1 MAIINNA
8 KREINAKIVYYGQE
22 GAGKGTSL
30 RYLYERIKPSLRG
43 ELKTLLTSGGSL
55 LFFDFSPFE
64 QPVFGGYH
72 IRFHIYTLP
81 GRVNNPAAWKMTLKG
96 ADGVVLVVDAADTSP
111 AGRQSMEGLRDYL
124 ASYGMSLHDMPAV
137 LQINKADRNG
147 SATTAS
153 TAALLEL
160 EHLPGCLSTA
170 LNGEGVLETFS
181 ILSRQIMERISTE
194 SSLKTGQAPLPLS
207 SVAAPENRASAA
219 ALDNSLDSVL
229 ERDHMP
235 VSPKPGADVAE
246 PPAESP
252 PSPLAGEEKAVAS
265 LATETETGSGIR
277 VALVDE
283 VVALADGSVR
293 IPLTISLHGQ
303 ARRFLLKVTV
313 EPETE
318 AP

>member
-8 KREINAKIVYYGQE
+8 KREINAKIVYYGLE

-30 RYLYERIKPSLRG
+30 RYLHDRIKPSLRG
-43 ELKTLLTSGGSL
+43 ELKTLLASGGSL

-64 QPVFGGYH
+64 QPVLGGYR

-96 ADGVVLVVDAADTSP
+96 ADGVMLVVDAADTSP
-111 AGRQSMEGLRDYL
+111 AGRQGMESLRDYL
-124 ASYGMSLHDMPAV
+124 ASYGMSLHDMPSV
-137 LQINKADRNG
+137 LQINKADRNR
-147 SATTAS
+147 SATTAA

-160 EHLPGCLSTA
+160 EHLPAHLSTA

-181 ILSRQIMERISTE
+181 ILTRQIMERISAE
-194 SSLKTGQAPLPLS
+194 SSLK
-207 SVAAPENRASAA
+207 VAAPEGRASAA
-219 ALDNSLDSVL
+219 PLDERLNRVP
-229 ERDHMP
+229 ERDHALGLAQYG
-235 VSPKPGADVAE
+235 GAVAE
-246 PPAESP
+246 PFAGSP
-252 PSPLAGEEKAVAS
+252 PSPPTGE
-265 LATETETGSGIR
+265 ATACADLPPETEYGSDPR
-277 VALVDE
+277 VAPADE
-283 VVALADGSVR
+283 AVALADGSVR

-313 EPETE
+313 EPDPE

>member
-8 KREINAKIVYYGQE
+8 KREINAKIVYYGLE

-30 RYLYERIKPSLRG
+30 RYLHDRIKPSLRG
-43 ELKTLLTSGGSL
+43 ELKTLLASGGSL

-64 QPVFGGYH
+64 QPVLGGYR

-111 AGRQSMEGLRDYL
+111 AGRQGMESLRDYL

-137 LQINKADRNG
+137 LQINKADRNK
-147 SATTAS
+147 SASTAA

-160 EHLPGCLSTA
+160 EHLSAHLTTA

-181 ILSRQIMERISTE
+181 ILTRQIMERISAE
-194 SSLKTGQAPLPLS
+194 SSLKADHTPLPPS
-207 SVAAPENRASAA
+207 SVAAQGRTSAA
-219 ALDNSLDSVL
+219 PL
-229 ERDHMP
+229 EERPNRVPVRDHALVP
-235 VSPKPGADVAE
+235 AQLGGAVAG
-246 PPAESP
+246 PLVESP
-252 PSPLAGEEKAVAS
+252 PSPPAGDAKTCAY
-265 LATETETGSGIR
+265 LPPETEHGSDPR
-277 VALVDE
+277 VAPADE
-283 VVALADGSVR
+283 AVALADGSMR

-313 EPETE
+313 EPDTE

>member
-8 KREINAKIVYYGQE
+8 KREINAKIVYYGHE

-64 QPVFGGYH
+64 QPVFGGYR

-96 ADGVVLVVDAADTSP
+96 ADGVVLVVDAADTTP
-111 AGRQSMEGLRDYL
+111 VGRQGMENLRDYL
-124 ASYGMSLHDMPAV
+124 ASYGMGLHDMPAV
-137 LQINKADRNG
+137 LQINKADRNR
-147 SATTAS
+147 SATTAA

-160 EHLPGCLSTA
+160 ERLPACLSTA

-181 ILSRQIMERISTE
+181 ILSRQIMERISAD
-194 SSLKTGQAPLPLS
+194 SSLKIAQASLPPS
-207 SVAAPENRASAA
+207 SLASAESRA
-219 ALDNSLDSVL
+219 AASPLDKRLDRVL
-229 ERDHMP
+229 ERDHTP
-235 VSPKPGADVAE
+235 VSPQPGGDIVE
-246 PPAESP
+246 SPGKSP
-252 PSPLAGEEKAVAS
+252 PSPLAGEAMTVAP
-265 LATETETGSGIR
+265 LPFEAETGSDLR
-277 VALVDE
+277 VALAE
-283 VVALADGSVR
+283 EAVALADGSVR

-303 ARRFLLKVTV
+303 ARRFLLKVAV
-313 EPETE
+313 EPDTE
-318 AP
+318 VI